1 MAQRQ
6 DVLKLL
12 MLGESGVGKSMF
24 LKRIADDDFS
34 NDFSPTIGIDFKNLV
49 VDLDDEDEDEN
60 DDGSDGDGIK
70 VQLWDLPGKEEYRT
84 IATSYFDGTH
94 GVLLVYDVT
103 GRYSF
108 DSIRNWIRLI
118 DDKIGTHVSRTLVGH
133 KCDQVDNQVVSTEE
147 GRRLA
152 REFNIQF
159 YECSSQANENL
170 QAAVEGLVKSI
181 QERREEERVV
191 ESEQVG
197 PGFFQKIAIGWSSWR
212 SSTSSMA

>member
-24 LKRIADDDFS
+24 LKRIAEDDFS

-49 VDLDDEDEDEN
+49 VDLDEDED
-60 DDGSDGDGIK
+60 DDDSDRDGIK
-70 VQLWDLPGKEEYRT
+70 IQLWDLPGKEEYRT
-84 IATSYFDGTH
+84 IATAYFDGTH
-94 GVLLVYDVT
+94 GVLLMYDVT
-103 GRYSF
+103 DRYSF

-118 DDKIGTHVSRTLVGH
+118 DDKIGTHVSKILVGH
-133 KCDQVDNQVVSTEE
+133 KCDEFDNQVVSTKE

-181 QERREEERVV
+181 QDRLAEERVV
-191 ESEQVG
+191 ETEQVG
-197 PGFFQKIAIGWSSWR
+197 PGFFQKIAIGWNSWR
-212 SSTSSMA
+212 SSTSSME

>member
-1 MAQRQ
+1 M
-6 DVLKLL
+6 
-12 MLGESGVGKSMF
+12 GESGVGKSMF

-49 VDLDDEDEDEN
+49 VDLDDEDEDEDE
-60 DDGSDGDGIK
+60 DDSDGDGIK

-118 DDKIGTHVSRTLVGH
+118 DDKIGTHVSKILVGH

>member
-24 LKRIADDDFS
+24 LKRIAEDDFS

-49 VDLDDEDEDEN
+49 VDLDDEDED
-60 DDGSDGDGIK
+60 DDHSDDDGIK
-70 VQLWDLPGKEEYRT
+70 IQLWDLPGKEEYRT
-84 IATSYFDGTH
+84 IATAYFDGTH
-94 GVLLVYDVT
+94 GVLLMYDVT
-103 GRYSF
+103 DRHSF
-108 DSIRNWIRLI
+108 DSIRNWIHLI
-118 DDKIGTHVSRTLVGH
+118 DDKIGTHVSIILVGN
-133 KCDQVDNQVVSTEE
+133 KCDEFDNQVVSTKE
-147 GRRLA
+147 GQRLA

-170 QAAVEGLVKSI
+170 QAAVEGLVKVI

-197 PGFFQKIAIGWSSWR
+197 PGFFQKIAFGWNSWT
-212 SSTSSMA
+212 SSTSSTA